1 MNAVK
6 DMRIYGHVILIRQLG
21 GDVRWAAGCASGVQG
36 DSAGDNNLE
45 VVDGKSHGTRSYSKK
60 GGYR

>member
-45 VVDGKSHGTRSYSKK
+45 VVAGKSHGTR
-60 GGYR
+60 